1 MPPIIM
7 KTVHGI
13 SVTILK
19 DAIMKNNNAL
29 YFLYVF
35 KNITILSTPSLYSWY
50 LKNMNKIDTQNR
62 KIILLNNLSTIHPLK

>member
-13 SVTILK
+13 RVTILK

-35 KNITILSTPSLYSWY
+35 KNITILFTPSLYSWY

-62 KIILLNNLSTIHPLK
+62 KIILLNNLSTIRPP